1 MRQNFKVPSI
11 SYGMQIGSGGT
22 AAFGALHGVFVA
34 RKTFLLSTVKV
45 IRKRKTGLLTGL
57 HEAIQQQV
65 IGAVGFFDPQWSTV
79 AALVVAAGAVWG
91 LTLVWYPAWLDGKGE
106 ATVAAAEVLALV
118 LTAAALRRGG
128 AGGPA
133 PEPGRLLALAGL
145 GLYLVTDLS
154 YLEHA
159 ARGDPSFCVP
169 EIGFYAG
176 YLAVALTGVVP
187 READT
192 ESRAEARPPP
202 PEADL

>member
-1 MRQNFKVPSI
+1 MAALAGWAAVRP
-11 SYGMQIGSGGT
+11 T
-22 AAFGALHGVFVA
+22 AGAQRA
-34 RKTFLLSTVKV
+34 
-45 IRKRKTGLLTGL
+45 
-57 HEAIQQQV
+57 
-65 IGAVGFFDPQWSTV
+65 QWSTV